1 MASKRLP
8 SASFIENPFIKKRNL
23 EWSLDVPGPKTED
36 GGEGEESEPDDGLE
50 VRDAAADDWPGRDVV
65 AILDPPS
72 REPEHG
78 PETGSRI
85 KREATTNLSAALES
99 GVATQPDPAAH
110 FFAHL
115 ARHTLSPYP
124 ADTPHLSA
132 DGDLRSLF
140 LAHVGSRRGAHFVVH
155 QHDHPIA
162 GVHYDLRLQ
171 VNATSSVS
179 WAVMYGLPGDA
190 SSKRL
195 NRNATETRVH
205 CLWNHVVEVGSRGTG
220 SLVIW
225 DCGWYEVLGRGG
237 RRKGR
242 GGPEVD
248 PDSGGDDGEDEEED
262 DDGDGGMTEQDKL
275 ARAFAERK
283 IRVSLHGSRLPEG
296 YVLNLRL
303 TKGEDAEGRRKS
315 ARAMGRPVRKRRRGG
330 GGKQMKKKNEVV
342 ETSFDGESSEDR
354 DEDVVPDPLDGGDR
368 HGGDGYGGEG
378 EENKLSAVEREI
390 REVEDE
396 FVRRTNAYRGAE
408 NSVGSVYQRRWYLSL
423 DREACGFERRSVGGK
438 RVWVL
443 RDRDGGGD
451 VNGQENEQGG
461 SRKRDEVDESGRLRF
476 PFYVRGPDVE
486 RSVVTGRRGDEVL
499 SDEGVEGFVR
509 RKGWRPVLN

>member
-8 SASFIENPFIKKRNL
+8 SASFIENPFIKKQNL

-36 GGEGEESEPDDGLE
+36 GGEGEESKPDDGLE
-50 VRDAAADDWPGRDVV
+50 VRDAAADDRPGRDVV
-65 AILDPPS
+65 VILDPPS
-72 REPEHG
+72 REPEHH
-78 PETGSRI
+78 PETESRI
-85 KREATTNLSAALES
+85 KRETTANLSAALES

-124 ADTPHLSA
+124 ANTPHLSA

-140 LAHVGSRRGAHFVVH
+140 LAHVGSGRGAHFVVH

-190 SSKRL
+190 NSTRL

-225 DCGWYEVLGRGG
+225 DCGWYEVLGRGE

-248 PDSGGDDGEDEEED
+248 PDSGGDDGEDEEG
-262 DDGDGGMTEQDKL
+262 DDGDGGMTGQDKL

-283 IRVSLHGSRLPEG
+283 IRP
-296 YVLNLRL
+296 
-303 TKGEDAEGRRKS
+303 
-315 ARAMGRPVRKRRRGG
+315 
-330 GGKQMKKKNEVV
+330 MKKKNEVV
-342 ETSFDGESSEDR
+342 ETSSDGESGEDR

-423 DREACGFERRSVGGK
+423 DREACGFERRK
-438 RVWVL
+438 RTRWQQKE
-443 RDRDGGGD
+443 RP
-451 VNGQENEQGG
+451 
-461 SRKRDEVDESGRLRF
+461 GR
-476 PFYVRGPDVE
+476 
-486 RSVVTGRRGDEVL
+486 
-499 SDEGVEGFVR
+499 
-509 RKGWRPVLN
+509 

>member
-1 MASKRLP
+1 MAAKRPP

-36 GGEGEESEPDDGLE
+36 GGEGESGGDEELS
-50 VRDAAADDWPGRDVV
+50 VRDTKVVDGPSRDVV
-65 AILDPPS
+65 MIPDSPPHD
-72 REPEHG
+72 PEHN
-78 PETGSRI
+78 PETEPII
-85 KREATTNLSAALES
+85 KSETTTNLSAALES
-99 GVATQPDPAAH
+99 GAATQPDPAAH
-110 FFAHL
+110 FFTHL
-115 ARHTLSPYP
+115 AQHTLNPYP
-124 ADTPHLSA
+124 SHTPHLSA

-140 LAHVGSRRGAHFVVH
+140 LAHVGNKRGAHFVVH

-190 SSKRL
+190 NSTRL

-205 CLWNHVVEVGSRGTG
+205 CLWNHVVEVGSWGTG
-220 SLVIW
+220 SLVVW
-225 DCGWYEVLGRGG
+225 DCGWFEVL
-237 RRKGR
+237 GR

-248 PDSGGDDGEDEEED
+248 PDSGSDDGEDEEEED
-262 DDGDGGMTEQDKL
+262 GDGDGGMTEQDKL

-283 IRVSLHGSRLPEG
+283 IRVRLHGSRLPER

-330 GGKQMKKKNEVV
+330 GGKKMKKNEVV
-342 ETSFDGESSEDR
+342 ETSSDGESDEDG
-354 DEDVVPDPLDGGDR
+354 DGDVVPDPLGGGRDDGNDD
-368 HGGDGYGGEG
+368 GDGEG
-378 EENKLSAVEREI
+378 KEKELSAVEREI
-390 REVEDE
+390 REVEDD

-423 DREACGFERRSVGGK
+423 DREACGFERRSIGGR

-443 RDRDGGGD
+443 KDGGGGVSGQ
-451 VNGQENEQGG
+451 VNEEGG
-461 SRKRDEVDESGRLRF
+461 SRKKGDVNESGRLSF

-499 SDEGVEGFVR
+499 RDEGAEGFVR